1 MLLRAIL
8 SGNESPSPENLKKAF
23 NREVLAERAV
33 SNQNTSTEA
42 TLNALDHEVEKL
54 RTLLERRKDQTRRLR
69 VALEEKLDDRR
80 DQNIVAF
87 EPLQQMESLRSII
100 TRLADGY
107 LINLGV
113 GTCEEII
120 QVLWSLCMVTSRSE
134 QLLVPA
140 DLQIVQ
146 YLVNEGL
153 VRSESV
159 GRNTLRIRMF

>member
-42 TLNALDHEVEKL
+42 TLNALDHEAEKL